1 MTDPLDDGPSAR
13 VDAPDAAAALG
24 EPAASAAQPRAGLGR
39 ASAVLASGTLVS
51 RALGFVSAAVL
62 AWTIGQTNQGANAFA
77 IANQLPNNIYAIIA
91 GGLLSAVLVPQIVRA
106 AHHDDGGQRFVNRLV
121 TVGIV
126 VFLAVT
132 VIATLCAPLLVAL
145 YARQGGSSL
154 RGDGVPLAVG
164 LAYWCLPQIFFYAV
178 YSLLGEVLN
187 ARGVFGP
194 FTWAPLLNN
203 VVAIAGLV
211 AFAVLFG
218 VDPAHRNP
226 ASWDAARVAL
236 LAGSATLGVAAQ
248 ALILLVFWRRTG
260 LTYRPDF
267 RWRGVGLGSAGRAA
281 AWTFGMVLVTQL
293 AGIVQSQVAVS
304 AGVHDP
310 SVAVLRTSW
319 LIFMLPHSVIAVSIA
334 TPYFTRMAAHARDG
348 QLATVREDLS
358 ASLRTIILLITGA
371 AVALATSAI
380 PFTAFFSHGTR
391 ETMGISGVLLAYL
404 LGLVPFSTTFL
415 LQRTFYALND
425 TRTPFFVQ
433 LLQSALF
440 VAGAL
445 TVLML
450 PPSAIGAGIALVT
463 SLAGTAQA
471 VVMLALLRRRLG
483 GVDGRLLV
491 RRFGLYALAALPA
504 AAVGLLVLWALG
516 GLAPLG
522 LPTVGFALA
531 NRPADLLSVVAIGG
545 ATMAVYLGV
554 LALARVPELRELAA
568 PLRRRLTRS

>member
-1 MTDPLDDGPSAR
+1 
-13 VDAPDAAAALG
+13 
-24 EPAASAAQPRAGLGR
+24 
-39 ASAVLASGTLVS
+39 
-51 RALGFVSAAVL
+51 
-62 AWTIGQTNQGANAFA
+62 
-77 IANQLPNNIYAIIA
+77 
-91 GGLLSAVLVPQIVRA
+91 
-106 AHHDDGGQRFVNRLV
+106 
-121 TVGIV
+121 
-126 VFLAVT
+126 
-132 VIATLCAPLLVAL
+132 
-145 YARQGGSSL
+145 
-154 RGDGVPLAVG
+154 
-164 LAYWCLPQIFFYAV
+164 
-178 YSLLGEVLN
+178 
-187 ARGVFGP
+187 
-194 FTWAPLLNN
+194 
-203 VVAIAGLV
+203 
-211 AFAVLFG
+211 
-218 VDPAHRNP
+218 
-226 ASWDAARVAL
+226 
-236 LAGSATLGVAAQ
+236 
-248 ALILLVFWRRTG
+248 
-260 LTYRPDF
+260 
-267 RWRGVGLGSAGRAA
+267 
-281 AWTFGMVLVTQL
+281 
-293 AGIVQSQVAVS
+293 VAVS

-358 ASLRTIILLITGA
+358 TSLRTIILLITGA

-380 PFTAFFSHGTR
+380 PFAAFFSHGTR

>member
-1 MTDPLDDGPSAR
+1 MTDSPDESPSAR
-13 VDAPDAAAALG
+13 VDAPDVAAAVAST
-24 EPAASAAQPRAGLGR
+24 AASSPRGGLGR
-39 ASAVLASGTLVS
+39 ASAALASGTLVS
-51 RALGFVSAAVL
+51 RALGFISAAVL

-121 TVGIV
+121 TLGVV
-126 VFLAVT
+126 VFLVVT
-132 VIATLCAPLLVAL
+132 LIATLCAPLLVAL
-145 YARQGGSSL
+145 YARQGGTAL
-154 RGDGVPLAVG
+154 RGDGAALAVS
-164 LAYWCLPQIFFYAV
+164 LAYWCLPQIFFYAL

-211 AFAVLFG
+211 TFAVLFG
-218 VDPAHRNP
+218 VDPAHRDP
-226 ASWDAARVAL
+226 ASWDASKIAL

-260 LTYRPDF
+260 LTFRPDF

-304 AGVHDP
+304 AGVSDP
-310 SVAVLRTSW
+310 GVAVLRTSW
-319 LIFMLPHSVIAVSIA
+319 LIFMLPHSVVAVSIA
-334 TPYFTRMAAHARDG
+334 TPYFTRMSAHARDG
-348 QLATVREDLS
+348 NLTTVRADLS
-358 ASLRTIILLITGA
+358 ASLRTIILLIAGA
-371 AVALATSAI
+371 AVALAAAAI
-380 PFTAFFSHGTR
+380 PFAAFFAHGTR
-391 ETMGISGVLLAYL
+391 ETVGISGVLLAYL
-404 LGLVPFSTTFL
+404 VGLVPFSTTFL
-415 LQRTFYALND
+415 VQRAFYALSD

-433 LLQSALF
+433 LLQSSLF
-440 VAGAL
+440 VGGAL
-445 TVLML
+445 AVLLL
-450 PPSAIGAGIALVT
+450 PLSAIAAGVALVT

-471 VVMLALLRRRLG
+471 LVMLALLRRRLG
-483 GVDGRLLV
+483 GIDGRLLV
-491 RRFGLYALAALPA
+491 RRLGVYALATLPA
-504 AAVGLLVLWALG
+504 ALVGLLLLWALG

-522 LPTVGFALA
+522 LPTIGFALA
-531 NRPADLLSVVAIGG
+531 NKAANLASVVLIGG
-545 ATMAVYLGV
+545 AAMAVYLGV
-554 LALARVPELRELAA
+554 LAAARVPELRELAG